1 MMAILTHHQDQM
13 NLLVITMNTVAI
25 CVIVSGI
32 LFKGASVWGLVLFL
46 VIHVPLYIWRKS
58 LDFPT

>member
-1 MMAILTHHQDQM
+1 MMAIITHNQDQM

-25 CVIVSGI
+25 CIIVSGI
-32 LFKGASVWGLVLFL
+32 LFTGASMWGLVLFL
-46 VIHVPLYIWRKS
+46 VLHVPLYIWRKS